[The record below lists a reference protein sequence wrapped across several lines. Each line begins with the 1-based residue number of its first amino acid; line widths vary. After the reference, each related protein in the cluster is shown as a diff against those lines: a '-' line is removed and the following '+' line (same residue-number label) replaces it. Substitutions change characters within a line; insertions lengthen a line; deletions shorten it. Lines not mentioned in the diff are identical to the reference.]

1 MKIVKKLS
9 FLRSRKTECGASR
22 SLPRF
27 AVRAAPF
34 ALLAFAFLA
43 MAGDSPRVSRPLIV
57 SMEKRLDDRITRL
70 WDDNPLSV
78 LGLTRGIY
86 IEGFG
91 AVFTVEV
98 NPAVQ
103 PLTLMNPVLTPQDK
117 IKFRQ
122 KKLERIPQLK
132 KALVLALADTASSL
146 DPIPA
151 NEQVVIGVNLT
162 RYQWEDTT
170 GMPAQITVQ
179 GQRQKL
185 IDAQRQGGTGLDAV
199 VKMTEY

>member
-1 MKIVKKLS
+1 MKIVKKLF
-9 FLRSRKTECGASR
+9 FL
-22 SLPRF
+22 LP
-27 AVRAAPF
+27 VIT
-34 ALLAFAFLA
+34 LLL

-146 DPIPA
+146 DPVPA
-151 NEQVVIGVNLT
+151 NEQVVIGVTLT
-162 RYQWEDTT
+162 RYQWEDAT

-185 IDAQRQGGTGLDAV
+185 IDAQRQGGAGLDAV
-199 VKMTEY
+199 VRMTEY

>member
-1 MKIVKKLS
+1 MKIVKKLF
-9 FLRSRKTECGASR
+9 FL
-22 SLPRF
+22 LP
-27 AVRAAPF
+27 VIT
-34 ALLAFAFLA
+34 LLL
-43 MAGDSPRVSRPLIV
+43 MAGDSPRVSRTLIV
-57 SMEKRLDDRITRL
+57 STEKRLDDRITRL

-117 IKFRQ
+117 TKFRQ

-170 GMPAQITVQ
+170 GMPAQI
-179 GQRQKL
+179 
-185 IDAQRQGGTGLDAV
+185 
-199 VKMTEY
+199 